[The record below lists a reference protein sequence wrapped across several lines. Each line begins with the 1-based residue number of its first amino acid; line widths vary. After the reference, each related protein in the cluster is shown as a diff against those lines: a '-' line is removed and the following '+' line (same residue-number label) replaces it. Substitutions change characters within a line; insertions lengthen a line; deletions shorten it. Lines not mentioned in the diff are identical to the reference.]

1 MKSKKIKKLIQRP
14 LRFHHQ
20 DIHEELDDIKEKLNH
35 VICEMQKLQ
44 CRIDIQ
50 QQNSKL
56 WVSEYDDDYLE

>member
-56 WVSEYDDDYLE
+56 WVSEYNDDYLE